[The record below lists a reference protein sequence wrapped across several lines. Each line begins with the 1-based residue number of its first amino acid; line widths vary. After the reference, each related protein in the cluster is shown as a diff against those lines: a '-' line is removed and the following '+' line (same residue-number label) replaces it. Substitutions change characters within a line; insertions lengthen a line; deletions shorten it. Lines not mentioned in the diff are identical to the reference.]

1 MASRQ
6 ERLGE
11 LGKDA
16 TLGQKWGAG
25 QYNFLMKIQSAF
37 EHFMTTS
44 NKIPKAARRVAYSFR
59 GVFSV
64 INKLNV
70 AFGTA
75 GKAMEGLS
83 NAFSNPEMG
92 KGMKLFAKMGKGI
105 SSAFGPKAVLGMAGS
120 MWGGAKQGM
129 GAMEGMTNRVG
140 EGVITRK
147 DRMSALF
154 GKMKGASN
162 LRFGVDRRNALKDA
176 FGSKAKKVSSFFSK
190 IDWKGTMGKLGN
202 FSKMAGKA
210 LFLGIFYITV
220 IALAI
225 GLIFPM
231 VKDGLFKMWKGI
243 KESAVWIGQALSL
256 VWEGLEGIF
265 GFLFGNKS
273 FDDMV
278 DGIFKVAGGLL
289 WAAWGIILL
298 VLKAA
303 WDLTTGIIESGFLR
317 FIGFMGELW
326 EESKAKF
333 FAVSIY
339 LLGALVAFA
348 LGFPVLLPTLLFFV
362 GWKLVK
368 WAVNKLN
375 PASWFDGMATGGISR
390 GGLTVV
396 GERGPELVN
405 LPRGSRVH
413 SNAESRR
420 MGGNNINIT
429 INAHSLQ
436 DSELRRVAQKVGD
449 MINRQV
455 NRSTSSSTI
464 R

>member
-1 MASRQ
+1 
-6 ERLGE
+6 
-11 LGKDA
+11 
-16 TLGQKWGAG
+16 
-25 QYNFLMKIQSAF
+25 
-37 EHFMTTS
+37 
-44 NKIPKAARRVAYSFR
+44 
-59 GVFSV
+59 
-64 INKLNV
+64 
-70 AFGTA
+70 
-75 GKAMEGLS
+75 
-83 NAFSNPEMG
+83 
-92 KGMKLFAKMGKGI
+92 
-105 SSAFGPKAVLGMAGS
+105 
-120 MWGGAKQGM
+120 
-129 GAMEGMTNRVG
+129 
-140 EGVITRK
+140 
-147 DRMSALF
+147 
-154 GKMKGASN
+154 
-162 LRFGVDRRNALKDA
+162 
-176 FGSKAKKVSSFFSK
+176 
-190 IDWKGTMGKLGN
+190 
-202 FSKMAGKA
+202 
-210 LFLGIFYITV
+210 
-220 IALAI
+220 
-225 GLIFPM
+225 
-231 VKDGLFKMWKGI
+231 
-243 KESAVWIGQALSL
+243 
-256 VWEGLEGIF
+256 
-265 GFLFGNKS
+265 
-273 FDDMV
+273 
-278 DGIFKVAGGLL
+278 
-289 WAAWGIILL
+289 
-298 VLKAA
+298 
-303 WDLTTGIIESGFLR
+303 
-317 FIGFMGELW
+317 MGELW

-436 DSELRRVAQKVGD
+436 DNELRRVAQKVGD

>member
-6 ERLGE
+6 ERMGTLE
-11 LGKDA
+11 KDA
-16 TLGQKWGAG
+16 TLKQKLGAG
-25 QYNFLMKIQSAF
+25 QYNKIMAVQASL

-64 INKLNV
+64 VNKLNV
-70 AFGTA
+70 GFGVLGKTLEGMSKAFA
-75 GKAMEGLS
+75 
-83 NAFSNPEMG
+83 NPEMG

-105 SSAFGPKAVLGMAGS
+105 SKTLGPAAVMGM
-120 MWGGAKQGM
+120 
-129 GAMEGMTNRVG
+129 V
-140 EGVITRK
+140 
-147 DRMSALF
+147 
-154 GKMKGASN
+154 KGAGKGAWD
-162 LRFGVDRRNALKDA
+162 LRKGSDAETLGKWGTVSSRKSRIYSTIKERAIANRERGSGLKTIIGD
-176 FGSKAKKVSSFFSK
+176 KAKKVRDFFGK
-190 IDWKGTMGKLGN
+190 INWRGVMGSLWN
-202 FSKMAGKA
+202 FTKMAGKVF
-210 LFLGIFYITV
+210 LLGIFYITV

-289 WAAWGIILL
+289 WAAWGIIWL

-303 WDLTTGIIESGFLR
+303 WELTWGIIESGFWS
-317 FIGFMGELW
+317 FIDYMGELW

-368 WAVNKLN
+368 WAVSKLN
-375 PASWFDGMATGGISR
+375 PTSWFDGMATGGISR

-436 DSELRRVAQKVGD
+436 DNELRRVAQKVGD